1 MHDIGLVILAVIAF
15 TGVMGWLGNRRSC
28 PTRPLYDVGP
38 APVAYDL
45 WQKRLN
51 FDPAAPLWPNRDRF
65 ILSSGHASMLLYAL
79 LHLTAT
85 RAVNSA
91 GEVLGATGRYTGK
104 TRHMSRARRGR

>member
-1 MHDIGLVILAVIAF
+1 M
-15 TGVMGWLGNRRSC
+15 
-28 PTRPLYDVGP
+28 GP
-38 APVAYDL
+38 APVAYGL

-104 TRHMSRARRGR
+104 TRHMSHARRGR